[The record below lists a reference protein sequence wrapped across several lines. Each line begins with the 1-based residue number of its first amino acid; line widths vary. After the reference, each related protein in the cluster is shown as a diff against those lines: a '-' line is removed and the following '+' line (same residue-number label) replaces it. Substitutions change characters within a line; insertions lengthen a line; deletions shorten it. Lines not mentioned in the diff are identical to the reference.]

1 MTLDIP
7 PLMRLPLVNRTA
19 SSEWRDSVGL
29 TSLTGRS
36 DTPGTIYG
44 LDGTSPSAPDMD
56 YGGGTQLSV
65 QDMPSGSTA
74 RQLARRHMANPGML
88 ADSMSWD
95 QSRPLYN
102 PRGAPSDASPALT
115 RLEARIALEPN
126 YVHQYASTRYANVSV
141 LPWLLAERKM
151 RVDIL
156 V

>member
-1 MTLDIP
+1 MTLDLP
-7 PLMRLPLVNRTA
+7 PLMRPPLVNRTA

-29 TSLTGRS
+29 TSLTGRADS
-36 DTPGTIYG
+36 LGTTYG
-44 LDGTSPSAPDMD
+44 LDATSPSVPDME
-56 YGGGTQLSV
+56 YGAGSQLSV
-65 QDMPSGSTA
+65 LDMPSGSTA
-74 RQLARRHMANPGML
+74 RQLARRQMANPGQL
-88 ADSMSWD
+88 SEPLSWD

-126 YVHQYASTRYANVSV
+126 YMHQYASTRYANVSV